1 MTGSIFRLPIIA
13 TGRIWNLLLSCQSD
27 FCKPQ
32 GIRKYL
38 LSDSTGATAIEYA
51 LIAALLSLAGV
62 AGLTTMGTSLDGIFT
77 FIANTADNAMN

>member
-1 MTGSIFRLPIIA
+1 MAGH
-13 TGRIWNLLLSCQSD
+13 
-27 FCKPQ
+27 
-32 GIRKYL
+32 
-38 LSDSTGATAIEYA
+38 TAIEYA